1 MLSYQHGYHAGHF
14 ADVHKHAALCLI
26 LRRLARGPAPFA
38 FIDTHAGRGRYD
50 LGGRQAAKTGEW
62 RAGIGNLWGQQV
74 VSEGLAAYLAAVRR
88 VNGGGALRTCPGSP
102 LIAAGF
108 ARPIDSL
115 RLMELHPAE
124 YAGLKRVMAK
134 AANAQ
139 VERRDGF
146 DGLIAVVPSDAG
158 RGLALIDPSYEIKDD
173 YTRVPTVIARAL
185 AHWPAGIFM
194 AWYPILP
201 ESRHTALCAGFEE
214 VTRTVVSQ
222 GRKAVR
228 VLLAELEGPP
238 PARGLRGTGLAVVN
252 PPPRFEAALAEAGDE
267 MAALLFPPGQ
277 GRHSCRWLHGAT

>member
-26 LRRLARGPAPFA
+26 LRRLARVPTLFA

-50 LGGRQAAKTGEW
+50 LLGRQAAKTGEW
-62 RAGIGNLWGQQV
+62 RAGIGRLWGQKV
-74 VSEGLAAYLAAVRR
+74 ASEGLAAYLAAVRR

-102 LIAAGF
+102 LIAAAF

-134 AANAQ
+134 VPNAQ

-146 DGLIAVVPSDAG
+146 DGLAAVVPPDAG
-158 RGLALIDPSYEIKDD
+158 RGLALVDPSYEIKDD
-173 YTRVPTVIARAL
+173 YTRVPAVVARAL
-185 AHWPAGIFM
+185 ARWPAGIFM

-214 VTRTVVSQ
+214 LAKPVASRDA
-222 GRKAVR
+222 KAVR

-238 PARGLRGTGLAVVN
+238 PARGLRGTGLIVVN
-252 PPPRFEAALAEAGDE
+252 PPQRFENVLAEAGDE
-267 MAALLFPPGQ
+267 MAALLFPAGL
-277 GRHSCRWLHGAT
+277 GRHSCRWLHSAT